1 MKTRHKTGAPVT
13 LEAMMAELPA
23 ARRRKV
29 ETQARQLIAEE
40 MTLRD
45 LRKARRMTQR
55 RLAAALKIGQD
66 GVSRIEQ
73 RSDLLLST
81 LQNYVSAMGGSLEIV
96 ASFPDRPPVVVSGF
110 EETAAPYRVGKSR
123 PLPKVSPTKPKPMR

>member
-1 MKTRHKTGAPVT
+1 MMK
-13 LEAMMAELPA
+13 ELPP
-23 ARRRKV
+23 ARRQKV
-29 ETQARQLIAEE
+29 EAHAQRLIAEE

-110 EETAAPYRVGKSR
+110 EEAGSPFRGEK
-123 PLPKVSPTKPKPMR
+123 PQPPKGRAERRG